1 MKKIVSRKAV
11 IAIIVIILV
20 IIILY
25 AFGFRITYD
34 PNIITDWAA
43 VGAVGQWGSIAAT
56 IFVVYLST
64 YLSRKFEEKT
74 ADIANSNR
82 VKVELISEIEKR
94 MDEKIKVIADK
105 EGDYKTVLGAVD
117 IQKRILS
124 YIEISIVTTTEKIAN
139 YIGKSIDETYC
150 LLQKMR
156 QELWK
161 LICLIELQL
170 WNGKNKMHYGCGM
183 KEILWLYIKD
193 QSHGGDIKNEIV
205 RSRDGFT
212 LSEK

>member
-150 LLQKMR
+150 LLQKMEVED
-156 QELWK
+156 QKILHVGEHSNLKKEEL
-161 LICLIELQL
+161 L
-170 WNGKNKMHYGCGM
+170 W
-183 KEILWLYIKD
+183 
-193 QSHGGDIKNEIV
+193 
-205 RSRDGFT
+205 RS
-212 LSEK
+212 K

>member
-1 MKKIVSRKAV
+1 MKKIVSHKAV

-25 AFGFRITYD
+25 AFGFRITYN
-34 PNIITDWAA
+34 PNIITDWTA

-56 IFVVYLST
+56 IFVVYLSA
-64 YLSRKFEEKT
+64 YLSKKFEEKT

-105 EGDYKTVLGAVD
+105 EGDSKIVLGAVD

-150 LLQKMR
+150 LLQKMEVEDQKILHVGDHSNLKR
-156 QELWK
+156 EEL
-161 LICLIELQL
+161 L
-170 WNGKNKMHYGCGM
+170 W
-183 KEILWLYIKD
+183 
-193 QSHGGDIKNEIV
+193 
-205 RSRDGFT
+205 RS
-212 LSEK
+212 K

>member
-25 AFGFRITYD
+25 AFGFRITYN
-34 PNIITDWAA
+34 PNIITDWTA

-64 YLSRKFEEKT
+64 YLSRKFDEKT

-82 VKVELISEIEKR
+82 VKVELISEMERR
-94 MDEKIKVIADK
+94 MDEKIKIIADK
-105 EGDYKTVLGAVD
+105 EGNSKTVLGETD

-124 YIEISIVTTTEKIAN
+124 YIELSIVTTTEKIAN
-139 YIGKSIDETYC
+139 YIGKSVDETYC
-150 LLQKMR
+150 FL
-156 QELWK
+156 
-161 LICLIELQL
+161 
-170 WNGKNKMHYGCGM
+170 
-183 KEILWLYIKD
+183 
-193 QSHGGDIKNEIV
+193 
-205 RSRDGFT
+205 
-212 LSEK
+212 

>member
-1 MKKIVSRKAV
+1 MYRDFSTHNKQAYTGKELVRLYQLMGELMKKIVSRKV
-11 IAIIVIILV
+11 IIVIIIIILV

-25 AFGFRITYD
+25 AFGFRITYN
-34 PNIITDWAA
+34 PSIITDWAA
-43 VGAVGQWGSIAAT
+43 VGAVGQWGSIAAS
-56 IFVVYLST
+56 IFVVYLSA

-105 EGDYKTVLGAVD
+105 EGNSKTVLGEVD

-139 YIGKSIDETYC
+139 YIGKPVDETYC
-150 LLQKMR
+150 LLQKMEVEDQKILHVGDHSNLKR
-156 QELWK
+156 EEL
-161 LICLIELQL
+161 L
-170 WNGKNKMHYGCGM
+170 WRNK
-183 KEILWLYIKD
+183 
-193 QSHGGDIKNEIV
+193 
-205 RSRDGFT
+205 
-212 LSEK
+212 